1 MILSASPCSMVLLL
15 ILRLFD
21 NQEKSCFSFHTPC
34 HTRCIPDPYPKHVF
48 ATTSPCV
55 WHKAMVKPS
64 CGKIQPSCE
73 VCVCVCACVCS
84 WTCSCRVPSKESKL
98 HWYNI
103 TVNRL
108 WSALI
113 NSSRGYEAET
123 LHKCS
128 RSRLRIT
135 AERPISDYWPVAIY
149 IYISLCVCDLLP
161 RPVPWSPAWAH
172 DPYPQSSLIFHGA
185 LLCFCFVILSLSP
198 LLDGA
203 AVGNQTFW

>member
-1 MILSASPCSMVLLL
+1 MLTLSYHSHDLHDASHDIISSHVM
-15 ILRLFD
+15 
-21 NQEKSCFSFHTPC
+21 FSPFG
-34 HTRCIPDPYPKHVF
+34 VF
-48 ATTSPCV
+48 QS
-55 WHKAMVKPS
+55 
-64 CGKIQPSCE
+64 
-73 VCVCVCACVCS
+73 VCLCACVCS

-113 NSSRGYEAET
+113 NPSRGYEAET

-135 AERPISDYWPVAIY
+135 AERPISDYWPVALYIYINIY
-149 IYISLCVCDLLP
+149 IYIYICVCVWSPSKACPMKPRLGPRSIPAIIFDIPWCITMFLLCD
-161 RPVPWSPAWAH
+161 PVP
-172 DPYPQSSLIFHGA
+172 
-185 LLCFCFVILSLSP
+185 VP

-203 AVGNQTFW
+203 AVDNQTFW

>member
-1 MILSASPCSMVLLL
+1 MFSP
-15 ILRLFD
+15 FG
-21 NQEKSCFSFHTPC
+21 
-34 HTRCIPDPYPKHVF
+34 VF
-48 ATTSPCV
+48 QS
-55 WHKAMVKPS
+55 
-64 CGKIQPSCE
+64 
-73 VCVCVCACVCS
+73 VCLCACHCS
-84 WTCSCRVPSKESKL
+84 WTCSCRVPSKETKL
-98 HWYNI
+98 HWCNI

-113 NSSRGYEAET
+113 NPSRGYEAET

-149 IYISLCVCDLLP
+149 IYMCVCVCDLLP

-198 LLDGA
+198 RSMVLLLIIRLFD
-203 AVGNQTFW
+203 NQAKPWYHYIYLYIYIQKYIYID